1 MECPQDRL
9 LRQGETP
16 MAMPS
21 ARFPDL
27 KDRAVLIT
35 GGGSGI
41 GAALVEGFL
50 RQGSR
55 VAFIDIDRKAGD
67 ALVDRLAK
75 DVGSAPIFFNA
86 DLRDID
92 AMRRAVE
99 QAAGTIG
106 PIGVLIN
113 NAARDDR
120 NLLED
125 VTPEKWDE
133 SQSVNLRPH
142 FFMAQAVAPHMR
154 TLGGG
159 SIINF
164 SSIAFMLNMGD
175 LPVYAAAKAGIVG
188 LTKSLAGHLGPANI
202 RVNAVLPGMVVT
214 ERQKELWLTE
224 DSINSMIGQ
233 QCLKRALLPE
243 DMVGPC
249 LYLASDCSGGVTA
262 QTMIVDGG
270 VL

>member
-1 MECPQDRL
+1 
-9 LRQGETP
+9 

-35 GGGSGI
+35 GGSSGI

-50 RQGSR
+50 AQGSR
-55 VAFIDIDRKAGD
+55 VAFIDIDRTAGE
-67 ALVDRLAK
+67 ALVERLA
-75 DVGSAPIFFNA
+75 DNDTGAPVFIKA

-92 AMRRAVE
+92 AMRLAVE
-99 QAAGTIG
+99 QAVAAIG

-120 NLLED
+120 NLLEE
-125 VTPEKWDE
+125 VTPETWDE
-133 SQSVNLRPH
+133 SQAVNLRPH
-142 FFMAQAVAPHMR
+142 FFMAQAVAPSMR
-154 TLGGG
+154 SLGHG

-164 SSIAFMLNMGD
+164 SSIAFMLNVGD
-175 LPVYAAAKAGIVG
+175 LPVYSAAKAGIIG
-188 LTKSLAGHLGPANI
+188 LTKSLAGHLGPENI

-214 ERQKELWLTE
+214 QRQKDLWLT
-224 DSINSMIGQ
+224 DGSIKAMIEK
-233 QCLKRALLPE
+233 QCLKRTLLAE
-243 DMVGPC
+243 DLVGPC
-249 LYLASDCSGGVTA
+249 LYLASDCSQGMTA

-270 VL
+270 VF

>member
-1 MECPQDRL
+1 
-9 LRQGETP
+9 

-35 GGGSGI
+35 GGSSGI
-41 GAALVEGFL
+41 GASLVEGFL
-50 RQGSR
+50 GQGAR
-55 VAFIDIDRKAGD
+55 VAFLDIDRKAGD
-67 ALVDRLAK
+67 TLVERLTEETGHAPVFV
-75 DVGSAPIFFNA
+75 DV
-86 DLRDID
+86 DLRNIE

-99 QAAGTIG
+99 QVADAIG
-106 PIGVLIN
+106 PIGVLVN

-120 NLLED
+120 NLLEE
-125 VTPEKWDE
+125 VTPEAWDE
-133 SQSVNLRPH
+133 SQAVNLRPH
-142 FFMAQAVAPHMR
+142 FFMAQAVAPYMR
-154 TLGGG
+154 TLGQG

-175 LPVYAAAKAGIVG
+175 LPVYATAKAGIVG
-188 LTKSLAGHLGPANI
+188 LTKSLAGHLGPVNI

-224 DSINSMIGQ
+224 DSINAMIEK
-233 QCLKRALLPE
+233 QCLKRTLLPE

-249 LYLASDCSGGVTA
+249 LYLASDCSAGVTA

-270 VL
+270 VF

>member
-1 MECPQDRL
+1 
-9 LRQGETP
+9 

-35 GGGSGI
+35 GGSSGI

-50 RQGSR
+50 QQGAR
-55 VAFIDIDRKAGD
+55 VAFLDIDRTAGE
-67 ALVDRLAK
+67 ALVHRLDAETGAGP
-75 DVGSAPIFFNA
+75 VFIPA

-92 AMRRAVE
+92 AIHRAVE
-99 QAAGTIG
+99 QAAEAIG

-120 NLLED
+120 NLLEE
-125 VTPEKWDE
+125 VTQETWDE
-133 SQSVNLRPH
+133 SQAVNLRPH
-142 FFMAQAVAPHMR
+142 FFMAKAVAPSMR
-154 TLGGG
+154 ALGRG

-164 SSIAFMLNMGD
+164 SSIAFMLNMGE
-175 LPVYAAAKAGIVG
+175 LPVYATAKAGIIG
-188 LTKSLAGHLGPANI
+188 LTKSLAGHLGPVNI

-224 DSINSMIGQ
+224 DSIKAMIEK
-233 QCLKRALLPE
+233 QCLKRTLLPE

-249 LYLASDCSGGVTA
+249 LYLASDCSAGVTA

-270 VL
+270 VF